1 MKVRF
6 QLYWLLVV
14 LTLLTS
20 WGRWHES
27 QLGLGSG
34 KSFHKLWSH
43 YISHSGGEGRR
54 SSSSRFR
61 DTHAKESKSYTLHC
75 IKPCSLPTLNQIQP
89 PECTRMDKRSILS
102 NDVFPFIL
110 VADSLTWHEIFNL
123 MGGCNWVT
131 FWKSF
136 VLFLIVISGDADT
149 AEPAQLELSTKIHNA
164 FTVHRDNLINRQAFK
179 HGM

>member
-14 LTLLTS
+14 LTQLTS

-43 YISHSGGEGRR
+43 YNSHSGGEGRR

-102 NDVFPFIL
+102 NDVFRSFWWLTPWPGTKSLIWW
-110 VADSLTWHEIFNL
+110 VAATGWHFESLLFYFPL
-123 MGGCNWVT
+123 
-131 FWKSF
+131 
-136 VLFLIVISGDADT
+136 LFLEMLT
-149 AEPAQLELSTKIHNA
+149 LLSRHNLSSQQRFTKISQC
-164 FTVHRDNLINRQAFK
+164 TKTIW
-179 HGM
+179 

>member
-1 MKVRF
+1 M
-6 QLYWLLVV
+6 V

-43 YISHSGGEGRR
+43 YNSHSGGEGRR

-89 PECTRMDKRSILS
+89 PECTRMDERSILS
-102 NDVFPFIL
+102 NDVFRSFWWLTPWPGTKSLIWW
-110 VADSLTWHEIFNL
+110 VAATGWHFESL
-123 MGGCNWVT
+123 
-131 FWKSF
+131 
-136 VLFLIVISGDADT
+136 LFYFPIVISGDADT
-149 AEPAQLELSTKIHNA
+149 AEPAQLELSTKIHED
-164 FTVHRDNLINRQAFK
+164 FTVYRDNVINKHLSMVCRCAF
-179 HGM
+179 GMPMQWS